1 MTSLVSS
8 STMGLVSMKNCSSL
22 CSIAFK
28 RSLPTIDLP
37 LVLEGWQIEL
47 ASIDRALSNYVPLF
61 SASDRV
67 IA

>member
-28 RSLPTIDLP
+28 RSLPIDLP

-47 ASIDRALSNYVPLF
+47 ASIDRVLSNYVPLF
-61 SASDRV
+61 STSD
-67 IA
+67 

>member
-47 ASIDRALSNYVPLF
+47 AIDRALSNYVPLF